1 MYTRWS
7 EPAIVLKQHGHR
19 NYEVKLNDGNVKV
32 FHVNQLRRYNERT
45 ELVNAVVVAADT
57 ASNYEDKFLPV
68 IDDEVTEPL
77 KFNIEESLEP
87 DQKQRMRNLLIEFSD
102 VFRPTLGKTHLAT
115 HKIQLNDDAPCISKS
130 YRIPEALKQP
140 LEDELNRLLEAGV
153 LRHCSSDFRSPLIPI
168 KKPDG
173 SLRLVNAFQAINDR
187 TKDDL
192 YPMSN
197 PLDILSKA
205 AGKKYISKI
214 DLSKAFLQI
223 PLHES
228 CQEYTAFS
236 TTLGTLCWTR
246 ACLGLKNS
254 PRTMQ
259 RLMDSLLRATSRFAG
274 CLIDD
279 IVISSETFELHEQH
293 VREILSRLR
302 AANLTASISK
312 SEFLLRSMTVL
323 GYCLEDG
330 VIKPSQKHIEAV
342 LKIGPQSTKHG
353 VRAIM
358 GILNYHR
365 TMIPSFAEI
374 TLCFTELLKKN
385 QPERN
390 IRWQQKH
397 TDALDKIKQIL
408 TSKPILVPPKHDREY
423 IIMAD
428 ATQYTIAGILAQK
441 DDDGVERNVAYFSRK
456 LLPNEVNYS
465 VLEKEALG
473 ILASCLKWHDWIYG
487 RRVVARTD
495 HRALAFLDSTA
506 QHNARIARWKII
518 LSNYDITTEYR
529 KGANHGN
536 CDALSRIEFSR

>member
-1 MYTRWS
+1 M
-7 EPAIVLKQHGHR
+7 
-19 NYEVKLNDGNVKV
+19 
-32 FHVNQLRRYNERT
+32 
-45 ELVNAVVVAADT
+45 
-57 ASNYEDKFLPV
+57 
-68 IDDEVTEPL
+68 
-77 KFNIEESLEP
+77 
-87 DQKQRMRNLLIEFSD
+87 
-102 VFRPTLGKTHLAT
+102 
-115 HKIQLNDDAPCISKS
+115 
-130 YRIPEALKQP
+130 
-140 LEDELNRLLEAGV
+140 
-153 LRHCSSDFRSPLIPI
+153 
-168 KKPDG
+168 
-173 SLRLVNAFQAINDR
+173 
-187 TKDDL
+187 
-192 YPMSN
+192 
-197 PLDILSKA
+197 
-205 AGKKYISKI
+205 
-214 DLSKAFLQI
+214 
-223 PLHES
+223 
-228 CQEYTAFS
+228 
-236 TTLGTLCWTR
+236 
-246 ACLGLKNS
+246 
-254 PRTMQ
+254 
-259 RLMDSLLRATSRFAG
+259 
-274 CLIDD
+274 
-279 IVISSETFELHEQH
+279 ISSETFELHEQH
-293 VREILSRLR
+293 VLEILSRLR

-330 VIKPSQKHIEAV
+330 VIKPSQKHIDAV

-353 VRAIM
+353 VRALM
-358 GILNYHR
+358 GMLNYHR

-397 TDALDKIKQIL
+397 TDALEKIKQIL

-487 RRVVARTD
+487 HRVVARTD

-536 CDALSRIEFSR
+536 CDALSRIEFSQ